1 MKHLFNAFILFWAI
15 VASQATNA
23 QTTEQ
28 KRIVELVNKWNDA
41 HNTQNLTELSGL
53 YADTV
58 LFYGMNIAGSEC
70 LVKLKSVLKKYKS
83 YNQQVEGDIK
93 LVEMIDGE
101 QLASFIKNVTVNGKL
116 KEYPSYLVYKMQGS
130 KWVITEESDG
140 VTDKNLVAKKQKA
153 GSNIGEKI
161 LGDYDGDGKK
171 EYMWLEKPEVLDMY
185 ECKGGCNSYIRFSNP
200 KIPSIEKKNCLDGVL
215 VNHGDLNDDG
225 KDEIG
230 LLPFWFTSNWSAYFV
245 WTLKDGNWVYAVD
258 PIPTF
263 GNPWEDGM
271 SPIEK
276 DKKHA
281 GNVIV
286 RYTEMKDDNMGMKVK
301 SVRIKK

>member
-1 MKHLFNAFILFWAI
+1 M
-15 VASQATNA
+15 
-23 QTTEQ
+23 
-28 KRIVELVNKWNDA
+28 
-41 HNTQNLTELSGL
+41 
-53 YADTV
+53 
-58 LFYGMNIAGSEC
+58 
-70 LVKLKSVLKKYKS
+70 
-83 YNQQVEGDIK
+83 
-93 LVEMIDGE
+93 
-101 QLASFIKNVTVNGKL
+101 
-116 KEYPSYLVYKMQGS
+116 
-130 KWVITEESDG
+130 
-140 VTDKNLVAKKQKA
+140 
-153 GSNIGEKI
+153 
-161 LGDYDGDGKK
+161 
-171 EYMWLEKPEVLDMY
+171 
-185 ECKGGCNSYIRFSNP
+185 
-200 KIPSIEKKNCLDGVL
+200 